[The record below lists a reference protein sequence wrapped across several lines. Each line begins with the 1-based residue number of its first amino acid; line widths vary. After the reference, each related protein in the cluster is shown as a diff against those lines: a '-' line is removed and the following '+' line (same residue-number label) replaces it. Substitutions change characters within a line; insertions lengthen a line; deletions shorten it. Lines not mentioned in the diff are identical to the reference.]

1 MKILH
6 TSDWHIGKRLMGR
19 ERLDE
24 QAAVLDEII
33 RICDEEAVEL
43 VLLAGDVFDT
53 YTPGAEAEDLFFAK
67 IKQVAGA
74 TRAVLIISGNH
85 DDGVRLS
92 AVAPLA
98 EEQGIYIVGNARKPL
113 RILQE
118 QGQRTRPISSG
129 KGYAVFVNAR
139 GEKAFISTL
148 PYPNEARFKEE
159 KSDLPYVEQMKKWM
173 EEGEIGNEEKLP
185 SIFMAHLFVAGG
197 AVSEGEREIDLG
209 GARAIPVDVLPSSD
223 YVALGHLHKKQHMG
237 KAHCYYS
244 GSPLQYSFDES
255 ADKGVKVFDLTAN
268 GVENLKDVPLTSG
281 KKLVRLQADSVE
293 NALALLDE
301 YPDALVEM
309 KLILTSPLIAA
320 DSQALAAK
328 ANLVSLVSEI
338 RTEEHLEFQS
348 RKGLSDE
355 ALFTSFYRANFSAQP
370 DDDLKALFLEVMNEV
385 REKE

>member
-1 MKILH
+1 
-6 TSDWHIGKRLMGR
+6 
-19 ERLDE
+19 
-24 QAAVLDEII
+24 
-33 RICDEEAVEL
+33 
-43 VLLAGDVFDT
+43 
-53 YTPGAEAEDLFFAK
+53 
-67 IKQVAGA
+67 
-74 TRAVLIISGNH
+74 
-85 DDGVRLS
+85 
-92 AVAPLA
+92 
-98 EEQGIYIVGNARKPL
+98 
-113 RILQE
+113 
-118 QGQRTRPISSG
+118 
-129 KGYAVFVNAR
+129 VFVNPQ
-139 GEKAFISTL
+139 GEKAFVSTL

-159 KSDLPYVEQMKKWM
+159 KSELPYVEQMTKWM
-173 EEGEIGNEEKLP
+173 QEGESGNEEKLP

-209 GARAIPVDVLPSSD
+209 GARAIPVDALPQSD

-281 KKLVRLQADSVE
+281 KKLVRLQADGVE

-301 YPDALVEM
+301 YPNDLVEM
-309 KLILTSPLIAA
+309 KLILTAPLIAA
-320 DSQALAAK
+320 DSQALSARS
-328 ANLVSLVSEI
+328 NLVSLVSEI

-355 ALFTSFYRANFSAQP
+355 ALFTSFYRANFAAQP